1 MVSAVPRQRSALWE
15 KSDTADMIKVRAA
28 QLFEGNSHSKNTAHC
43 GRELIGWV
51 KVNVFFDAFN
61 V

>member
-1 MVSAVPRQRSALWE
+1 MSAVSRQRSALWE
-15 KSDTADMIKVRAA
+15 KSDTADMIKVRGA

-43 GRELIGWV
+43 GCELIGWV
-51 KVNVFFDAFN
+51 KVDALFDALN